1 MIIVSQRYSYLG
13 CGPRVSCKVCGKTAT
28 SQVKEAGAAT
38 FGGPPAEWSLHC
50 GSCRTP
56 LMTTVFERLRNPFFR
71 NLTEKNRQQYEANRK
86 KVVLWLRAGWPE
98 TQERLLKG
106 DLIGG
111 GKWINKRHLASLK
124 RQFPELLD
132 AAADTSA

>member
-1 MIIVSQRYSYLG
+1 
-13 CGPRVSCKVCGKTAT
+13 
-28 SQVKEAGAAT
+28 
-38 FGGPPAEWSLHC
+38 
-50 GSCRTP
+50 
-56 LMTTVFERLRNPFFR
+56 MTTVFERLRNPFFR